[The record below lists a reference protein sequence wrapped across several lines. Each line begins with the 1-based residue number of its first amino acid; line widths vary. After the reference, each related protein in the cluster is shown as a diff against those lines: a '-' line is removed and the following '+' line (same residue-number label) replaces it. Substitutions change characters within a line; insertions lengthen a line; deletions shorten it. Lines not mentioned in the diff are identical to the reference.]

1 MTTPFQHLTIQQYS
15 SEFKDSVPHTLV
27 DVRTDSEF
35 MDGHIP
41 GAINIPLDELDARSD
56 EVPEDQP
63 VVVVCA
69 HGMRSV
75 SGSEILT
82 RSGHTQV
89 YNLQGGTAAW
99 EARLPLE

>member
-1 MTTPFQHLTIQQYS
+1 
-15 SEFKDSVPHTLV
+15 
-27 DVRTDSEF
+27 
-35 MDGHIP
+35 
-41 GAINIPLDELDARSD
+41 
-56 EVPEDQP
+56 
-63 VVVVCA
+63 
-69 HGMRSV
+69 MRSV